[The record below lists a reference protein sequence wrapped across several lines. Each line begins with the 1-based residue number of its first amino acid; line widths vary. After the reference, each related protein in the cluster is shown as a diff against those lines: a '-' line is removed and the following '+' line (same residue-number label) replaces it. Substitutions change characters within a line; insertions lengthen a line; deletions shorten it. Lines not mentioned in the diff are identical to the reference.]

1 MGIKGYSTIPS
12 TLFES
17 ITFLARV
24 LPVRSVP
31 TFIELLIGAMLTQT
45 GFVTEAWLAITP
57 LRSWTAYYKWLQHGK
72 WSWVAL
78 GVQLARWIVARFPQ
92 SAWFLIF
99 DDTIIY
105 RSSTKAPGSK
115 IHHQHGNKTNRPKY
129 ARGQCWV
136 TVALSIT
143 TGVRHSAVP
152 LLSRLMRASGNISKL
167 DAAISLLAVI
177 APVFTANGPVFTLV
191 DSWFMKWK
199 YVRSALKR
207 GIDTIGQVRRDTAL
221 YAVPVQHGGRG
232 RPRKY
237 GDKYTPELVENLQ
250 EHRINVFI
258 YGKMQWVR
266 YRSVVCLARF
276 MKGRKVRAVWMQ
288 FEDYAGKLSKQR
300 LLLSTCAT
308 LTAEE
313 VFQHYARRW
322 SIEDLFNQLKNRW
335 GWRETWQQSRQ
346 VLHRWTQILSLAYA
360 LPQLLAM
367 YCGDQVQS
375 MMDLTPWR
383 KKSQVTAG
391 RVRMGLQNILSNV
404 RIRDWWNPKCKK
416 FQPPTRPD
424 SSQQVTTRGNP
435 ANIKGSKNISVG
447 KNHRPPDDGSVKL

>member
-12 TLFES
+12 TLFET

-31 TFIELLIGAMLTQT
+31 TFIELLIGAMLTQA
-45 GFVTEAWLAITP
+45 GFVTEAWLAINP
-57 LRSWTAYYKWLQHGK
+57 LRSWTAYYKWLQQGK

-78 GVQLARWIVARFPQ
+78 GVQLARWVVIRFPQ
-92 SAWFLIF
+92 STWFLIF

-105 RSSTKAPGSK
+105 RSSKRAPGST
-115 IHHQHGNKTNRPKY
+115 IHHQHGNKANRPQY

-136 TVALSIT
+136 TMALSISS
-143 TGVRHSAVP
+143 GMRHSAVP
-152 LLSRLMRASGNISKL
+152 LLSRLMRASGNVSKL

-191 DSWFMKWK
+191 DSWYMKWT
-199 YVRSALKR
+199 YIRAALKR
-207 GIDTIGQVRRDTAL
+207 DINTIGQVRRDTAL
-221 YAVPVQHGGRG
+221 YAMPVQQGGKG

-237 GDKYTPELVENLQ
+237 GDKYTPELVATLQ
-250 EHRINVFI
+250 EQRRKVFI

-266 YRSVVCLARF
+266 YRTAVCLAKF
-276 MKGRKVRAVWMQ
+276 MKGRQVRAVWMQ
-288 FEDYAGKLSKQR
+288 FEDCAGKLSKQR

-308 LTAEE
+308 MTAEE

-322 SIEDLFNQLKNRW
+322 SIEDLFNQMKNRW
-335 GWRETWQQSRQ
+335 GWREAWQQSRQ

-367 YCGDQVQS
+367 YCEDQVQS
-375 MMDLTPWR
+375 MIDLTPWR
-383 KKSQVTAG
+383 KKTRVTAG
-391 RVRMGLQNILSNV
+391 RVRLGLQNILGNV
-404 RIRDWWNPKCKK
+404 RIRDWWNPKRRK
-416 FQPPTRPD
+416 FQPPTGANAPH
-424 SSQQVTTRGNP
+424 QVPVRGNP
-435 ANIKGSKNISVG
+435 AEIEESKNISAG
-447 KNHRPPDDGSVKL
+447 KNPPPAG